1 MSTSLRRCQGPS
13 ELRLCRRATPVWFM
27 GPSRS
32 PGTKSSLTS
41 WLPANATRRVVGLS
55 RASLVLHRRR
65 WAPRRVSW
73 PSRDGA
79 GFHRTTVEHLPGL
92 HSTSE
97 SLAQPR
103 PKFGLP
109 PVGFVRSRVASGS
122 VCTAPGLPWTPEFTP
137 PSVRPRASTPG
148 RPCGLPSASE
158 VPPPKSRS
166 VLVVSHHLDG
176 FLRARPAGLLHPAAD
191 PGVRRVSRCAST
203 SIAGSLRIP
212 PEPEPPLPR
221 DAFHTPRRSLRP
233 PPHPIAGAVAFLTF
247 LRTSLHEVAFKA
259 LLVGRIR
266 WSPRPLAR
274 SVRHPPSW
282 ASLPVEVIRNRRSHA
297 ASFPSAPFSAVAC
310 AAVGFRSGAPFGTR
324 GRAKLGFD
332 PSHGCTGSIARVGRR
347 GSLSG
352 RGCRF
357 GSPPRRIASTS
368 GSSPD
373 LPGVCDVKDR
383 PRAIVSVGHR

>member
-1 MSTSLRRCQGPS
+1 MSTSLRRCQGLS
-13 ELRLCRRATPVWFM
+13 KLRLCRRATPVWFM

-41 WLPANATRRVVGLS
+41 WLPANTTRRVVGLS

-103 PKFGLP
+103 PKFGHS

-122 VCTAPGLPWTPEFTP
+122 VCTAPGLPWTPEFAP

-203 SIAGSLRIP
+203 SITGSSRSLPNPTRRFPATRFIP
-212 PEPEPPLPR
+212 PEDPFDRRRTPSLGPLP
-221 DAFHTPRRSLRP
+221 S
-233 PPHPIAGAVAFLTF
+233 
-247 LRTSLHEVAFKA
+247 
-259 LLVGRIR
+259 
-266 WSPRPLAR
+266 
-274 SVRHPPSW
+274 
-282 ASLPVEVIRNRRSHA
+282 
-297 ASFPSAPFSAVAC
+297 
-310 AAVGFRSGAPFGTR
+310 
-324 GRAKLGFD
+324 
-332 PSHGCTGSIARVGRR
+332 
-347 GSLSG
+347 
-352 RGCRF
+352 
-357 GSPPRRIASTS
+357 
-368 GSSPD
+368 
-373 LPGVCDVKDR
+373 
-383 PRAIVSVGHR
+383 

>member
-1 MSTSLRRCQGPS
+1 MSTSLRRSQGLN

-65 WAPRRVSW
+65 WAPRRFSW

-103 PKFGLP
+103 PKFGRS

-122 VCTAPGLPWTPEFTP
+122 VCTAPGLPWTPQIAP

-203 SIAGSLRIP
+203 SIAGLLAETSRT
-212 PEPEPPLPR
+212 R
-221 DAFHTPRRSLRP
+221 TAASPRRSSYPPKIPSTAAAPHRWGRGLLGVRSHIAARVHPQGVARRSNPMVAPPACAVGTPSSFLGFAPRRGHPEPAFPRRFLPVRSVLGRRLRGGRVSLGRSFRNAGPRETRIRSLPRLHRLDCSGRP
-233 PPHPIAGAVAFLTF
+233 P
-247 LRTSLHEVAFKA
+247 RK
-259 LLVGRIR
+259 
-266 WSPRPLAR
+266 
-274 SVRHPPSW
+274 SVRTGMSVRLAAGSNRFDQREFTGPPW
-282 ASLPVEVIRNRRSHA
+282 GL
-297 ASFPSAPFSAVAC
+297 
-310 AAVGFRSGAPFGTR
+310 
-324 GRAKLGFD
+324 
-332 PSHGCTGSIARVGRR
+332 
-347 GSLSG
+347 
-352 RGCRF
+352 
-357 GSPPRRIASTS
+357 
-368 GSSPD
+368 
-373 LPGVCDVKDR
+373 
-383 PRAIVSVGHR
+383 